1 MKTPKQ
7 IIDCID
13 KAMNQSEM
21 VNFYPNTI
29 IMHGSLYNLLSK
41 EYHLFN
47 KYCGLDVQIDN
58 DAPKD
63 NFYLIKT
70 ENNENTNATNQRSN

>member
-1 MKTPKQ
+1 MITQKQ
-7 IIDCID
+7 LINCID
-13 KAMNQSEM
+13 NALNQSEL

-29 IMHGSLYNLLSK
+29 IMHGSLYSLLSK

-58 DAPKD
+58 RAPKD
-63 NFYLIKT
+63 VFYLKT
-70 ENNENTNATNQRSN
+70 L